1 MAKDPRLTRAGVTG
15 FNKAKRTPNHPTKSH
30 VVVAKQ
36 GDKIKTIRFGQQG
49 VRGAGKN
56 PKSAKDKARKKS
68 YYARHNAQDANP
80 SKLSARYWSHK
91 VKWQEK
97 IMAKKMS
104 LQAWVNSQLKNKG
117 LSVSQAKKNAG
128 KYKSIAAAK
137 KAGSLYYTNKDGKI
151 MIAAYAEDL
160 KMPLKR
166 PKSME
171 KSKFPAIDTSKITKT
186 ELPPP
191 SSSKAG
197 PKRKPDNKGLSG
209 GDPSKSDL
217 IITQIN
223 RIKSKAGKTLESGQR
238 AKLDSVIKKIKEG
251 GNISGMLKLLDR
263 LESNIEK
270 RKGMNMGGMTMKKK
284 GKSKM
289 NMGGM
294 MSPTKKKPTG
304 SATGLTG
311 MKGGGMMKK
320 KGYAKGG
327 MKKKGY
333 AMGGAMKRPT
343 ANQKGLKK
351 LPTAVRN
358 KMGYMAKGGMTM
370 KKKGMA
376 KGGAARRGR

>member
-1 MAKDPRLTRAGVTG
+1 
-15 FNKAKRTPNHPTKSH
+15 
-30 VVVAKQ
+30 
-36 GDKIKTIRFGQQG
+36 
-49 VRGAGKN
+49 
-56 PKSAKDKARKKS
+56 
-68 YYARHNAQDANP
+68 
-80 SKLSARYWSHK
+80 
-91 VKWQEK
+91 
-97 IMAKKMS
+97 MS
-104 LQAWVNSQLKNKG
+104 LQAWINSQLKNKG
-117 LSVSQAKKNAG
+117 MTVKQAKKNAG

-197 PKRKPDNKGLSG
+197 PKRKTDNKGLSG

-294 MSPTKKKPTG
+294 MTSAIGTQRKRNT
-304 SATGLTG
+304 ATGLSG
-311 MKGGGMMKK
+311 MKGGGMTMKK

-327 MKKKGY
+327 MMKKKGY
-333 AMGGAMKRPT
+333 SKGGAMPMGKDPKT
-343 ANQKGLKK
+343 GKMMPEFAMDGKG
-351 LPTAVRN
+351 
-358 KMGYMAKGGMTM
+358 KMARGGMTM

-376 KGGAARRGR
+376 RGGAMMKKKGMAKGGATRRGR